1 MLQLSLAPAH
11 LALAELF
18 GGSMAASDQ
27 FYYEIQE
34 EVDGVIGEFGK
45 EFDIRTPGEYDDQT
59 MTTLPD
65 RVRKVSGVVADQQFA
80 SQLVPNGWLAT
91 KTLVLTASAS
101 PAKGEEIQVDGKWFG
116 LEKIMQVKP
125 ADVVVCYMLDVTR

>member
-1 MLQLSLAPAH
+1 
-11 LALAELF
+11 
-18 GGSMAASDQ
+18 MAASDQ

-34 EVDGVIGEFGK
+34 EVDGVIAEFGK
-45 EFDIRTPGEYDDQT
+45 EFDIRTPGIYDDT
-59 MTTLPD
+59 EMATLPGT
-65 RVRKVSGVVADQQFA
+65 VRKANGVVADQQFA

-91 KTLVLTASAS
+91 KTLILPASAN
-101 PAKGEEIQVDGKWFG
+101 PTKGEEVQVDGKWFG